1 MIDSYKNIITI
12 GFRINLLK
20 AQTILRKKTGISHQ
34 QEFKLNK
41 VSEKLQMSLFDDN
54 LLFLHSD
61 FISGQFDIIDS
72 TFSVSV
78 EGPIMTFECASSN
91 NQTITQRWYM
101 PSIEAKTLTDFLK
114 LIGISITPIE
124 KTKTKESHDLLNTTT
139 ICGNA
144 ATIDLTLKS
153 PDILFRIK
161 TDFCLTL
168 INRDQV
174 GINILKHNRTHLEF
188 HLMNCGQTYQ
198 KWMMIESDFAPMKKY
213 FRNMGFPVPDNP
225 ITS

>member
-1 MIDSYKNIITI
+1 M
-12 GFRINLLK
+12 
-20 AQTILRKKTGISHQ
+20 RKKSGISHQ
-34 QEFKLNK
+34 KEFKLNK
-41 VSEKLQMSLFDDN
+41 VSEKLEMSLFDDN

-78 EGPIMTFECASSN
+78 EGLIMTFECASSN
-91 NQTITQRWYM
+91 NQTISQQWYM
-101 PSIEAKTLTDFLK
+101 PSVEAKSLTDFLK
-114 LIGISITPIE
+114 LIGVPITPIE
-124 KTKTKESHDLLNTTT
+124 KIKTKESHDLLNTTT
-139 ICGNA
+139 ICGNL

-153 PDILFRIK
+153 PDILLRIK
-161 TDFCLTL
+161 TDFCHTL

-198 KWMMIESDFAPMKKY
+198 KWMMIESDFTPLKIY
-213 FRNMGFPVPDNP
+213 FRKMGFPVPDIP
-225 ITS
+225 VIT